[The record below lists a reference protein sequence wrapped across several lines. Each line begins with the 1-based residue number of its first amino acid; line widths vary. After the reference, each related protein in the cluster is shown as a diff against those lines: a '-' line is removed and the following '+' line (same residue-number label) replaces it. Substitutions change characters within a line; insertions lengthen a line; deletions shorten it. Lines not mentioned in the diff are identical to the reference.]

1 MIQVIEKEKFLGI
14 YSVLGKKILDKSNG
28 VLYNGYEKYPVYVDK
43 TRYCNGDYSECNI
56 NCDSLEEKEEEKP
69 KSNVTFPFVKK

>member
-14 YSVLGKKILDKSNG
+14 YSDLGKKILDKSNG

-43 TRYCNGDYSECNI
+43 TRYANGDYSESNVV
-56 NCDSLEEKEEEKP
+56 CDPLEEKEEKP
-69 KSNVTFPFVKK
+69 KSNITFPFVKK